1 MSESA
6 PITLLT
12 FSTLYPNAVMPRHG
26 IFVET
31 RLRQLIG
38 TGQVESSVMAPVPW
52 FPFTHSRFGHYARF
66 AQVPRIEN
74 RYLIPTVHPRYLLL
88 PKIGM
93 NLAPRAIA
101 AACLPLLRQRI
112 RQGQDFDLID
122 AHYFYPDGVAAALL
136 GQQLNKPVVITA
148 RGSDVNLISDYA
160 SPRKMIL
167 WAARQAAGLITVS
180 GALRDKLIELGVD
193 AQKITVLRNGVDLA
207 FFRPTERATQRTA
220 LGISGP
226 LLLSVGNLVPSKG
239 HDITLRALALLASTH
254 LVIAGE
260 GPELSSLQKLAADLG
275 IAHRVH
281 FLGNLP
287 QSKLPEFYSAADVMV
302 LASSREGWANVLL
315 EAMACGT
322 PVVATAVGGT
332 PEVITAPAAGL
343 LMRDRSPQA
352 LADAVS
358 KLLAAPPSR
367 ESTRQ
372 HAAQY
377 GWEEISQG
385 QLQLFRRII
394 AMNKGS

>member
-1 MSESA
+1 MSET
-6 PITLLT
+6 PIKLLT

-38 TGQVESSVMAPVPW
+38 TGQIEPAVMAPVPW

-66 AQVPRIEN
+66 AQVPRTEN
-74 RYLIPTVHPRYLLL
+74 RYQIPTVHPRYLLL

-93 NLAPRAIA
+93 NLAPNAIA

-122 AHYFYPDGVAAALL
+122 AHYFYPDGVAAAML
-136 GQQLNKPVVITA
+136 GRQLNKPVVITS
-148 RGSDVNLISDYA
+148 RGSDVNLISGYA
-160 SPRKMIL
+160 RPRKMML

-180 GALRDKLIELGVD
+180 SALRDRLIALGAD
-193 AQKITVLRNGVDLA
+193 AKKIIVLRNGVDLN
-207 FFRPTERATQRTA
+207 FFRPTERDTLRAD
-220 LGISGP
+220 LGIRGP
-226 LLLSVGNLVPSKG
+226 LLLSVGNLVTSKG
-239 HDITLRALALLASTH
+239 HDLTLRALALLADVH
-254 LVIAGE
+254 LAIAGE
-260 GPELSSLQKLAADLG
+260 GPEHAVLQKLAAELG
-275 IAHRVH
+275 ITQRVH

-287 QSKLPEFYSAADVMV
+287 QTKLPELYSAADVMV

-332 PEVITAPAAGL
+332 PEVVTSPAAGL
-343 LMRDRSPQA
+343 LLHVRNPQA

-358 KLLAAPPSR
+358 RLLAAPPSR

-372 HAAQY
+372 YAARF
-377 GWEEISQG
+377 GWDEISQG
-385 QLQLFRRII
+385 QLQLFRAIM
-394 AMNKGS
+394 AMHEGS